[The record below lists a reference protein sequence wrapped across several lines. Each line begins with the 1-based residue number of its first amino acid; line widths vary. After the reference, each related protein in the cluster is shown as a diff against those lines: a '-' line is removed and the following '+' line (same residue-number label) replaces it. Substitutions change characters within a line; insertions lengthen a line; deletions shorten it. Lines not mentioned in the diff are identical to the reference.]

1 MHVPSQSGIARLVP
15 MPVVWQ
21 ASSVCVCAYIVL
33 EIVPHPFP
41 SIIYASCLSGG
52 VFTANPS
59 CHLFNYYADAAISSL
74 IDFKHCLLMAVGSG
88 D

>member
-1 MHVPSQSGIARLVP
+1 MARLVA
-15 MPVVWQ
+15 MSVACRLRVCVRVCVCL
-21 ASSVCVCAYIVL
+21 SVCVYLYCVRDHASSL
-33 EIVPHPFP
+33 SKH
-41 SIIYASCLSGG
+41 IYASCPSVG

-59 CHLFNYYADAAISSL
+59 CHLFNYYADAAVSSL